1 MPNGELVELI
11 KQMGVDGELHTK
23 LIASAVALFMLWLA
37 HTLVQRF
44 VVTRF
49 VKNPIARFNVHRAV
63 RYLAVFS
70 GVFLVGRIWFTGFQ
84 SVATLFGLVGAGVA
98 IALKDPLT
106 NLAGWV
112 FIVTRVPFRIGER
125 IQIGE
130 HTGDVVDI
138 GLFQFQL
145 HELGAWMDA
154 DQSTGRV
161 IFVPNGRVFT
171 SPQINYH
178 RGLPFIFEDLAVN
191 ITFES
196 NWKKAKEILLA
207 IGKKYALPDP
217 ARLANPQHS
226 SKGDTGFYLLG
237 GTKDVQVF
245 TSVRHSGVRLRLRYA
260 VDPRN
265 RTPTATAVWEE
276 VLAAF
281 DKEPDIMWAYRT
293 YRRVELDP
301 PPREERVPEHRA
313 EGKAPTNA

>member
-1 MPNGELVELI
+1 MPNGGLIELL
-11 KQMGVDGELHTK
+11 KKLGVDGEVQTK
-23 LIASAVALFMLWLA
+23 LIASALALVVLWTL

-44 VVTRF
+44 VVARL
-49 VKNPIARFNVHRAV
+49 VKSPTARFNTHRAV

-112 FIVTRVPFRIGER
+112 FLVTKVPFRIGER

-145 HELGAWMDA
+145 HELGEWMDA

-161 IFVPNGRVFT
+161 IYVPNARVFNFT
-171 SPQINYH
+171 QINFH
-178 RGLPFIFEDLAVN
+178 RGLPFIFEDLTVN

-196 NWKKAKEILLA
+196 NWKKAKEILLE
-207 IGKKYALPDP
+207 IGRKHALPDP
-217 ARLANPQHS
+217 ARLANSQL

-245 TSVRHSGVRLRLRYA
+245 TAVRHSGVRLRLRYA
-260 VDPRN
+260 VDPRK
-265 RTPTATAVWEE
+265 RTPTASAVWEE

-281 DKEPDIMWAYRT
+281 AREEDIMWAYRT
-293 YRRVELDP
+293 YRRVELEP
-301 PPREERVPEHRA
+301 PPRPEPVPEP
-313 EGKAPTNA
+313 EAPSKVGVDR

>member
-196 NWKKAKEILLA
+196 N
-207 IGKKYALPDP
+207 
-217 ARLANPQHS
+217 
-226 SKGDTGFYLLG
+226 KGDTGFYLLG